1 MTAQIIDGVKVSK
14 SIRLQLKNRVEARIS
29 KGLRAPSL
37 VVILVG
43 EDPASSVYVN
53 KKVQACQEIGFTS
66 QKIVFDSKI
75 NQQTLVSKIEEL
87 NHDNLVDGILV
98 QLPLPQHIDSSIIL
112 EKISPNKDVD
122 CFHPYNIGRLV
133 QRVPELR
140 PCTPYGIM
148 QLLAHIKLNVRGL
161 NCCVVGA
168 SNIVGRPMA
177 MELLLAGGTVTI
189 CHKFTKDLAAQV
201 ARADLLVVG
210 VGIPNLVKGDWIKPA
225 ATVIDVGINRLENGK
240 IVGDVEF
247 EVAKER
253 AAWIT
258 PVPGGV
264 GPMTVA
270 TLMHNTL
277 FAIEKSEKQAKNQ

>member
-1 MTAQIIDGVKVSK
+1 MTAKIIDGVKVSK
-14 SIRLQLKNRVEARIS
+14 LLRQQLKERVEERLAS
-29 KGLRAPSL
+29 GLRAPSL

-53 KKVQACQEIGFTS
+53 KKVQACEEIGFTS
-66 QKIVFDSKI
+66 QKIVFDSNI
-75 NQQTLVSKIEEL
+75 TQAELASQIEEL
-87 NHDNLVDGILV
+87 NNDHKVDGILV
-98 QLPLPQHIDSSIIL
+98 QLPLPNHIDSSLIL
-112 EKISPNKDVD
+112 EKINPDKDVD
-122 CFHPYNIGRLV
+122 CFHPLNVGRLM
-133 QRVPELR
+133 QRVPQLR

-148 QLLAHIKLNVRGL
+148 QLLDYIKLNVRGL
-161 NCCVVGA
+161 NCCIVGA

-189 CHKFTKDLAAQV
+189 CHKFTKNLAEHV
-201 ARADLLVVG
+201 ANADLLVVG
-210 VGIPNLVKGDWIKPA
+210 VGIPGLIKGDWIKVG

-240 IVGDVEF
+240 LVGDVEF
-247 EVAKER
+247 EAAKQR

-277 FAIEKSEKQAKNQ
+277 FAAEKSQKQAEDQ